1 MSRPPQFP
9 SRIKTRK
16 GFAAGQTCVHS
27 KSPFPRNSSSDEIH
41 LAAARGSP
49 QLLDFTQFEIL
60 HLQPEII
67 NRFHQID
74 CIHNLKF

>member
-1 MSRPPQFP
+1 MSTPPEFT
-9 SRIKTRK
+9 SSIK

-27 KSPFPRNSSSDEIH
+27 KSSFPGNSSSDEIH